1 LTLLEPPKKQ
11 LVAYLLSA
19 RSGETPAPL
28 ERKASGLVSF
38 ALPDRTL
45 YTEYVVS
52 LTAEKVTSASETLA
66 GDHAPLDAD
75 EMTEAEEWLLND
87 PEFIE
92 VVKKLQLPAGATV
105 VADSWPVSIALWPD
119 LLPWSDGCKADCSTA
134 QTRSRTCP
142 V

>member
-1 LTLLEPPKKQ
+1 MP
-11 LVAYLLSA
+11 YLLAA

-28 ERKASGLVSF
+28 ERKAMGLISF

-52 LTAEKVTSASETLA
+52 LTTEKVVSATETLA

-105 VADSWPVSIALWPD
+105 VADSWPVSGAPCPD
-119 LLPWSDGCKADCSTA
+119 DSILSEWVAHTSTA
-134 QTRSRTCP
+134 QTRLTMCP
-142 V
+142 A